1 MVRMTIYLGGG
12 GSAAQESQV
21 WQRALRDVDRFLYW
35 PFALPDHMG
44 VGAEEWLTSS
54 LRELAIDVE
63 VETWESLA
71 GHSPDELAPFDLL
84 FVGGG
89 STSKLAQHIRDHEF
103 EAAIHRYLEGGGSY
117 YGGSAGA
124 VLAVDSIDIAALV
137 DNDPD
142 AAGVKGLGLIRGV
155 SILPHANFF
164 SSERQQETARE
175 LGQNVLLLPE
185 DSGVMYDG
193 AALHAIGPG
202 EVRFMAPDG
211 EISRL

>member
-21 WQRALRDVDRFLYW
+21 WKCALRGADRVLYW
-35 PFALPDHMG
+35 PFALPDHMLA
-44 VGAEEWLTSS
+44 GAEEWLTSS
-54 LRELAIDVE
+54 LRELGINME
-63 VETWESLA
+63 VETWESLT

-103 EAAIHRYLEGGGSY
+103 EAAIHRYLEGGGTY

-124 VLAVDSIDIAALV
+124 VFAADSIDIAALV

-155 SILPHANFF
+155 SILPHADLFPLGK
-164 SSERQQETARE
+164 QQETART
-175 LGQNVLLLPE
+175 LGQGVLLLPE
-185 DSGVMYDG
+185 NSGVMYDG
-193 AALHAIGPG
+193 TALHAIGPG
-202 EVRFMAPDG
+202 EVYFMAPSG

>member
-35 PFALPDHMG
+35 PFALPDHMV

-103 EAAIHRYLEGGGSY
+103 EAAIHRYLEGGGHY

-164 SSERQQETARE
+164 SSERQQE
-175 LGQNVLLLPE
+175 LLANL
-185 DSGVMYDG
+185 DKMSFCCLRTRV
-193 AALHAIGPG
+193 
-202 EVRFMAPDG
+202 
-211 EISRL
+211 

>member
-1 MVRMTIYLGGG
+1 MTIYLGGG
-12 GSAAQESQV
+12 GSAAQEAQV
-21 WQRALRDVDRFLYW
+21 WQRALHGVDRVLYW
-35 PFALPDHMG
+35 PFALPDNMLP
-44 VGAEEWLTSS
+44 GAEEWLTSS
-54 LRELAIDVE
+54 LRELGINVE

-71 GHSPDELAPFDLL
+71 GHSPDELAGFDLL

-103 EAAIHRYLEGGGSY
+103 EVAIHRYLEGGGTY

-124 VLAVDSIDIAALV
+124 VLAADSIDIAALV
-137 DNDPD
+137 DNDPE
-142 AAGVKGLGLIRGV
+142 AEGVNGLGLLRDI

-175 LGQNVLLLPE
+175 LGQKVLLLPE

-193 AALHAIGPG
+193 DTLRAIGPG

>member
-21 WQRALRDVDRFLYW
+21 WKCALRGADRVLYW
-35 PFALPDHMG
+35 PFAVPDHMLA
-44 VGAEEWLTSS
+44 GAEEWLTSS
-54 LRELAIDVE
+54 LRELGINME
-63 VETWESLA
+63 VETWESLT

-103 EAAIHRYLEGGGSY
+103 EAAIHRYLEGGGTY

-124 VLAVDSIDIAALV
+124 VFAADSIDIAALV

-155 SILPHANFF
+155 SILPHADLFPLGK
-164 SSERQQETARE
+164 QQETART
-175 LGQNVLLLPE
+175 LGQGVLLLPE
-185 DSGVMYDG
+185 NSGVMYDG
-193 AALHAIGPG
+193 TALHAIGPG
-202 EVRFMAPDG
+202 EVYFMAPSG